1 MGWQFRRVNTEF
13 TAFTI
18 RGTSDWDDRSG
29 GTPFNGEPHVWSLR
43 KSAVRRAQWAD
54 GNLEFQVLDT
64 GSVAPAPNR
73 DLVIAARHENG
84 SIVSHSNIE
93 VAEIIIYDSALSD
106 DDVSRVQ
113 GYLYHK
119 WALTEPM
126 PSGHPFKSSKPVF
139 ENRPELLLASPS
151 TLLLDQN
158 VVFLF
163 PPIDRLI
170 RSLANGLPPG
180 IELNASAIVDRH
192 ANNHR
197 VLFFNF

>member
-1 MGWQFRRVNTEF
+1 MFGLCE
-13 TAFTI
+13 
-18 RGTSDWDDRSG
+18 
-29 GTPFNGEPHVWSLR
+29 VWVR
-43 KSAVRRAQWAD
+43 KAQWAD

-64 GSVAPAPNR
+64 GSVAPAPNH

-93 VAEIIIYDSALSD
+93 VAEGIIYDSALSD

-113 GYLYHK
+113 KFSYK

-139 ENRPELLLASPS
+139 ENRPELLASPS

-158 VVFLF
+158 VSIPL
-163 PPIDRLI
+163 PTNRPLIDL
-170 RSLANGLPPG
+170 S
-180 IELNASAIVDRH
+180 
-192 ANNHR
+192 
-197 VLFFNF
+197 